1 MIVKLSR
8 QEESQC
14 KQASRMR
21 WQMNRASGIEQQ
33 RKAPQDAGDIDLLGI
48 RAECAVAKALSL
60 DFNPYHL
67 GIDSGADLFA
77 GNISIDVKARF
88 NGSNTLF
95 GRPEK
100 FRADVVVSCE
110 QVKDGI
116 GIVGWA
122 SKQRFLERAQV
133 RDLGHGETMAL
144 PDSELT
150 DISVLWREITARRV
164 NGGT

>member
-1 MIVKLSR
+1 MIVKLTR

-14 KQASRMR
+14 EQASRMR
-21 WQMNRASGIEQQ
+21 WQMNRASGIEPQ
-33 RKAPQDAGDIDLLGI
+33 RVAPQEAGNIDLLGI

-67 GIDSGADLFA
+67 GIDNGADLFA
-77 GNISIDVKARF
+77 GDVSIDVKARF
-88 NGSNTLF
+88 SGGYTLF
-95 GRPEK
+95 RTPEK

-164 NGGT
+164 NG

>member
-21 WQMNRASGIEQQ
+21 WQISRASGIEEQ
-33 RKAPQDAGDIDLLGI
+33 RKAPQGAGDIDLLGI
-48 RAECAVAKALSL
+48 RAECAVAKALGL

-77 GNISIDVKARF
+77 GDVSIDVKARF
-88 NGSNTLF
+88 SGGYTLF
-95 GRPEK
+95 RTPEK

-110 QVKDGI
+110 QVKDTI

-133 RDLGHGETMAL
+133 QDFGHGKTIAL

-164 NGGT
+164 NG